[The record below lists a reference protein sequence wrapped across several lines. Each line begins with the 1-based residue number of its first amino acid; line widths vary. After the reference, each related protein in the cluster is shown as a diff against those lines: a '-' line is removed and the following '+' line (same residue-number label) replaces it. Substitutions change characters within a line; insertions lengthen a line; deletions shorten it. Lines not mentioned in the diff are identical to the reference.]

1 MTGAQWI
8 AIAAIGLPA
17 LAIVLWPLL
26 RGGAGGTAAS
36 PAAQPDRRLEL
47 GEEKASAYR
56 ALKELAFDHE
66 SGSLSDDDF
75 QALRDRYE
83 GRAADLL
90 TTLDALGGLPAPPA
104 AERAAA
110 APRSWT
116 RSPAAIAT
124 AGVALLVLGIAL
136 GVGVS
141 RYSAPDPTAASPG
154 SSMSMPGMPGPML
167 PDAGPLLPGAPGTG
181 AAAGRPIT
189 PEIMARMLQAARES
203 LMAGRYPEAISA
215 YQAVLKRDEKNVDA
229 MTHLALIVAMGGH
242 ADAALETFDKAL
254 KIDPKYAPA
263 LMYKGQVLYEVKQDY
278 AGAIKAWERFVTL
291 TPPGED
297 RRRVAV
303 LIEEART
310 KTSGR
315 R

>member
-1 MTGAQWI
+1 MTSAQWI
-8 AIAAIGLPA
+8 AIAAIALPA

-26 RGGAGGTAAS
+26 RGGAFARAAAPTA
-36 PAAQPDRRLEL
+36 PPDRRLEL
-47 GEEKASAYR
+47 AEEKASTYR

-75 QALRDRYE
+75 QALQDRYE

-90 TTLDALGGLPAPPA
+90 TKLDALGGVPASPA
-104 AERAAA
+104 AARAT
-110 APRSWT
+110 PGPHPWT
-116 RSPAAIAT
+116 RSPAAIAV
-124 AGVALLVLGIAL
+124 GGMALLGLGVAL

-141 RYSAPDPTAASPG
+141 RYSAPDPTVVGPG
-154 SSMSMPGMPGPML
+154 AGIPGPAL
-167 PDAGPLLPGAPGTG
+167 TDPGPLMPGAPGTG
-181 AAAGRPIT
+181 AAADRPIP

-203 LMAGRYPEAISA
+203 LNAGRYPEAIAA
-215 YQAVLKRDEKNVDA
+215 YQAVLKRDSKNVDA

-254 KIDPKYAPA
+254 KIDPKYTPA
-263 LMYKGQVLYEVKQDY
+263 LLYKGQVLYEVKQDY
-278 AGAIKAWERFVTL
+278 AGAIKAWERFVSL
-291 TPPGED
+291 VPPGED
-297 RRRVAV
+297 RKRIDL

-310 KTSGR
+310 KAPR

>member
-1 MTGAQWI
+1 MTAAQWI

-17 LAIVLWPLL
+17 LLVVLWPLL
-26 RGGAGGTAAS
+26 RGGAGGTTASSAA
-36 PAAQPDRRLEL
+36 PPDRRLEL
-47 GEEKASAYR
+47 AEEKASTYR

-66 SGSLSDDDF
+66 AGSLSDDDF

-90 TTLDALGGLPAPPA
+90 TKLDALGGVPAPPA
-104 AERAAA
+104 VERATRASR
-110 APRSWT
+110 PWT
-116 RSPAAIAT
+116 RSPAAIAV
-124 AGVALLVLGIAL
+124 GGMALLGLGIAL

-141 RYSAPDPTAASPG
+141 RYSAPDPTALGAGASI
-154 SSMSMPGMPGPML
+154 PGPAL
-167 PDAGPLLPGAPGTG
+167 TDPGPLLPGAPGTG
-181 AAAGRPIT
+181 AAPGKPIP

-203 LMAGRYPEAISA
+203 LMAGRYAEAIAA
-215 YQAVLKRDEKNVDA
+215 YQAVLKRDSKNVDA
-229 MTHLALIVAMGGH
+229 MTHLGLIVAMGGH

-278 AGAIKAWERFVTL
+278 AGAIKTWERFIAL

-310 KTSGR
+310 KAPR

>member
-1 MTGAQWI
+1 VLTAAQWI
-8 AIAAIGLPA
+8 AIGAIGLPA
-17 LAIVLWPLL
+17 LALVLWPLL
-26 RGGAGGTAAS
+26 RGGSGGTAGPS
-36 PAAQPDRRLEL
+36 AAPPDRRLEL
-47 GEEKASAYR
+47 TEEKASTYR

-90 TTLDALGGLPAPPA
+90 TKLDALGGVPAPPA
-104 AERAAA
+104 VERATP
-110 APRSWT
+110 APRAWT
-116 RSPAAIAT
+116 RSPAAIAV
-124 AGVALLVLGIAL
+124 GGIALLALGIAL

-141 RYSAPDPTAASPG
+141 RYSAPDPTAVGAGASI
-154 SSMSMPGMPGPML
+154 PGPAL
-167 PDAGPLLPGAPGTG
+167 SDPGPLMPGAPGTG
-181 AAAGRPIT
+181 ADTGRPIP

-203 LMAGRYPEAISA
+203 LNAGRYPEAIAA
-215 YQAVLKRDEKNVDA
+215 YQAVLKRDGTNVDA

-254 KIDPKYAPA
+254 KIDPKYTPA

-278 AGAIKAWERFVTL
+278 GGAIKAWERFVTL

-297 RRRVAV
+297 RQRIAL

-310 KTSGR
+310 KASGR

>member
-1 MTGAQWI
+1 MTSAQWI

-26 RGGAGGTAAS
+26 RGRAGATAAPS
-36 PAAQPDRRLEL
+36 AAPPDRRLEL
-47 GEEKASAYR
+47 GEEKASTYR

-66 SGSLSDDDF
+66 AGSLSDDDF

-90 TTLDALGGLPAPPA
+90 TKLDALGGNPAPPA
-104 AERAAA
+104 AERATPASR
-110 APRSWT
+110 PWT
-116 RSPAAIAT
+116 RSPAAIT
-124 AGVALLVLGIAL
+124 AGAMALLALGIAL
-136 GVGVS
+136 GVGVT

-154 SSMSMPGMPGPML
+154 SSMSMPGPML

-181 AAAGRPIT
+181 AAAGQPIS

-203 LMAGRYPEAISA
+203 LTAGRYPEAIAA
-215 YQAVLKRDEKNVDA
+215 YQAVLKRDTQNVDA

-254 KIDPKYAPA
+254 KIDPKYALA
-263 LMYKGQVLYEVKQDY
+263 LLYKGQVLYEVKQDY
-278 AGAIKAWERFVTL
+278 AGAIKAWERFVSL

-297 RRRVAV
+297 RQRVAV
-303 LIEEART
+303 LIEQARS
-310 KTSGR
+310 KAPR

>member
-1 MTGAQWI
+1 MTAAQWI
-8 AIAAIGLPA
+8 AIGAIALPA
-17 LAIVLWPLL
+17 LAVVLWPLL
-26 RGGAGGTAAS
+26 RGRSAGTAGPS
-36 PAAQPDRRLEL
+36 AAPPDRRLEL
-47 GEEKASAYR
+47 AEEKASTYR

-90 TTLDALGGLPAPPA
+90 TKLDALGGVPAPPPA
-104 AERAAA
+104 RRATP
-110 APRSWT
+110 APRAWT
-116 RSPAAIAT
+116 RSPAALA
-124 AGVALLVLGIAL
+124 AGGMALLALGIML

-141 RYSAPDPTAASPG
+141 RYSAPDPTAVGAGASI
-154 SSMSMPGMPGPML
+154 PGPAL
-167 PDAGPLLPGAPGTG
+167 IDPGPLLPGAPGTG
-181 AAAGRPIT
+181 PAGTAAVRPIP

-203 LMAGRYPEAISA
+203 LNAGRYPEAIAA
-215 YQAVLKRDEKNVDA
+215 YQAVLKRDSKNVDA

-254 KIDPKYAPA
+254 KIDPKYTPA
-263 LMYKGQVLYEVKQDY
+263 LMYKGQVLYEAKQDY
-278 AGAIKAWERFVTL
+278 AGAIKAWERVVTL
-291 TPPGED
+291 MPPGED
-297 RRRVAV
+297 RRRIAV

-310 KTSGR
+310 KAPR

>member
-1 MTGAQWI
+1 MTAAQWI

-26 RGGAGGTAAS
+26 RGGSGGTADPPTA
-36 PAAQPDRRLEL
+36 PPDRRLEL
-47 GEEKASAYR
+47 AEEKASTYR

-90 TTLDALGGLPAPPA
+90 TKLDALGGVPAPPA
-104 AERAAA
+104 AERATR
-110 APRSWT
+110 APRPWT
-116 RSPAAIAT
+116 RSPAAIAV
-124 AGVALLVLGIAL
+124 GGMALLGLGIAL

-141 RYSAPDPTAASPG
+141 RYSAPDPTAVPPVG
-154 SSMSMPGMPGPML
+154 GMPGPAL
-167 PDAGPLLPGAPGTG
+167 PDPGSLLPGAPGTG
-181 AAAGRPIT
+181 GAADRPIP

-203 LMAGRYPEAISA
+203 LNAGRYPEAIAA
-215 YQAVLKRDEKNVDA
+215 YQAVLKRDSKNVDA

-254 KIDPKYAPA
+254 TIDPKYTPA

-278 AGAIKAWERFVTL
+278 DGAIKAWERFVTL

-310 KTSGR
+310 KAPR

>member
-1 MTGAQWI
+1 MTAAQWI
-8 AIAAIGLPA
+8 AIAAIALPT

-26 RGGAGGTAAS
+26 RGGAGRTPASSAA
-36 PAAQPDRRLEL
+36 APDRRLEL
-47 GEEKASAYR
+47 TEEKDATYR

-66 SGSLSDDDF
+66 AGSLSDDDF

-83 GRAADLL
+83 SRAADLL
-90 TTLDALGGLPAPPA
+90 TRLDALGAVRAPHA
-104 AERAAA
+104 AEHATPASRA
-110 APRSWT
+110 WT
-116 RSPAAIAT
+116 RSPAAMG
-124 AGVALLVLGIAL
+124 AGAVALLGLGIAL
-136 GVGVS
+136 GVGIN
-141 RYSAPDPTAASPG
+141 RYSAPVPTAVPPG
-154 SSMSMPGMPGPML
+154 SGMPGPAL
-167 PDAGPLLPGAPGTG
+167 TDPGPLLPGAPGTG
-181 AAAGRPIT
+181 ADAGKPIP

-203 LMAGRYPEAISA
+203 LTAGRYPEAIAA
-215 YQAVLKRDEKNVDA
+215 YQAVLKRDNKNVDA

-263 LMYKGQVLYEVKQDY
+263 LLYKGQVLYEVKQDY
-278 AGAIKAWERFVTL
+278 AGAIKAWERFVSL

-297 RRRVAV
+297 RKRVAV

-310 KTSGR
+310 KAPR

>member
-1 MTGAQWI
+1 MTSAQWI
-8 AIAAIGLPA
+8 AIVAIALPA
-17 LAIVLWPLL
+17 LTIALWPLL
-26 RGGAGGTAAS
+26 RGGSGGAAAS
-36 PAAQPDRRLEL
+36 FAAPPDRRLEL
-47 GEEKASAYR
+47 AEEKDSTYR

-66 SGSLSDDDF
+66 AGSLSDDDF

-90 TTLDALGGLPAPPA
+90 TKLDALGGVPAPPA
-104 AERAAA
+104 TERATPG
-110 APRSWT
+110 PRPWT
-116 RSPAAIAT
+116 RSRAAIAV
-124 AGVALLVLGIAL
+124 GGMALLGLGIAL

-141 RYSAPDPTAASPG
+141 RYSAPDPTAVGAGASI
-154 SSMSMPGMPGPML
+154 PGPVL
-167 PDAGPLLPGAPGTG
+167 TNPGPLMPGAPGTG
-181 AAAGRPIT
+181 GAASSTPIS
-189 PEIMARMLQAARES
+189 PEIMTRMLQAARES
-203 LMAGRYPEAISA
+203 LNAGRYPEAIAA

-254 KIDPKYAPA
+254 KIDPKYTPA

-278 AGAIKAWERFVTL
+278 AGAIKAWERFIAL
-291 TPPGED
+291 MPPGED
-297 RRRVAV
+297 RRRVAL

-310 KTSGR
+310 KAPGR

>member
-8 AIAAIGLPA
+8 AIGAIGLPA
-17 LAIVLWPLL
+17 LAVVLWPLL
-26 RGGAGGTAAS
+26 RGAAGGTAAQS
-36 PAAQPDRRLEL
+36 AAPPDRRLEL
-47 GEEKASAYR
+47 AEEKASTYR

-66 SGSLSDDDF
+66 AGSLSDDDF

-90 TTLDALGGLPAPPA
+90 TKLDALGGVPAPPA
-104 AERAAA
+104 AERATRASR
-110 APRSWT
+110 PWT
-116 RSPAAIAT
+116 RSPTAIAV
-124 AGVALLVLGIAL
+124 GGMALLALGIAL

-141 RYSAPDPTAASPG
+141 RYSAPDETNVGAGA
-154 SSMSMPGMPGPML
+154 SMPGPVL
-167 PDAGPLLPGAPGTG
+167 PDLGPLLPGAPGTG
-181 AAAGRPIT
+181 AASTGGAARPIP

-203 LMAGRYPEAISA
+203 LNAGRYSEAIAA
-215 YQAVLKRDEKNVDA
+215 YQAVLKRDSKNVDA
-229 MTHLALIVAMGGH
+229 MTHLGLIVAMGGH

-278 AGAIKAWERFVTL
+278 AGAIKTWERFVAL

-310 KTSGR
+310 KAPR